1 MAREFFNLIKS
12 FENILDPTMS
22 LLMNTDTIPKSIEN
36 QVKYVFNK
44 AGINHKMKYTIIKED
59 LRFNDRRYYFVS
71 YEDLDD
77 TSNYQKMGISFIG
90 NVIDRKSVIL
100 VIPFNWEK
108 ISSDKEK
115 YDTIYKFIVLLL
127 NNSDVI
133 IDENLPILLTLEIL
147 INSQIKLSEEL
158 INSICNE
165 NSLDYEKIIKL
176 HIKYDNSKLFDMNYY
191 LLEDIKK

>member
-36 QVKYVFNK
+36 QVKYVFDK

-115 YDTIYKFIVLLL
+115 YDTIYKFIILLL

>member
-22 LLMNTDTIPKSIEN
+22 LLMNTDTIPKSIKN